1 MLFVLQYI
9 LIIGNVEVNPGPEL
23 DNHSSVSDNSV
34 SICNIPVN
42 IRCARNKLDFLN
54 TFTDEFDIIAV
65 TETDL
70 HPNISNN
77 DIEID
82 SFSKHIIRKDR
93 NNAGGGLLI
102 YFKDYI
108 SVIVK
113 MNSKITLMNPSG

>member
-1 MLFVLQYI
+1 VLFVLQYI

-23 DNHSSVSDNSV
+23 DNHSSLSDNSV

-54 TFTDEFDIIAV
+54 TFTDKFDIIAV

-93 NNAGGGLLI
+93 NNAGGDLLI
-102 YFKDYI
+102 YSKDYI
-108 SVIVK
+108 SVICK
-113 MNSKITLMNPSG
+113 TELENHIDESI

>member
-1 MLFVLQYI
+1 VLFVLQYI

-93 NNAGGGLLI
+93 NNAGGDLLI
-102 YFKDYI
+102 YSKDYI
-108 SVIVK
+108 SVICK
-113 MNSKITLMNPSG
+113 TELENHIGESI